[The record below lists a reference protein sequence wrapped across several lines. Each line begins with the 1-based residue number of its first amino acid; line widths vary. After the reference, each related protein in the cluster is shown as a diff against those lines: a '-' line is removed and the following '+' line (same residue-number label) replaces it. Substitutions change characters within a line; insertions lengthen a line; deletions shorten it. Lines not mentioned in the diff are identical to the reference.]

1 MITLFV
7 TALQRRC
14 PLELGWALRSL
25 SHRIPPNRIN
35 KGRDL
40 LIDFADAKLLW
51 AALYRSL
58 NPMNTEDYEH
68 RRLSIHEISGRCDGL
83 TMRNKRLISDDLV
96 AREGAEPSMPAFS
109 GLYSLGLN
117 PFSVNNLIRQGGHFI
132 VTSAAVRL
140 SVG

>member
-1 MITLFV
+1 
-7 TALQRRC
+7 
-14 PLELGWALRSL
+14 
-25 SHRIPPNRIN
+25 
-35 KGRDL
+35 L

-68 RRLSIHEISGRCDGL
+68 RRLSIHEISSRCDGL